1 MQVRPRV
8 SSSIVRQA
16 YLVHGPTLP
25 LESRFPRRHAHRQ
38 TNDVLF
44 VRSRAFFPPPP
55 LLPTC
60 NDKDDVISSMISNS
74 IDCSYRDENDMEE
87 IISLPLTVHSS
98 SSSSGGRNV
107 HFQVVLCVDNWRI
120 FDCLGPSLY
129 YELRS
134 DAGIVSPSS
143 HSVPLSLSN
152 ARTTRGG

>member
-1 MQVRPRV
+1 MQDWYSFYVHMNARLYGNKFSIWRLKKRRTTRSSGRMRKTLRRSSMQARPRV
-8 SSSIVRQA
+8 SSSIVRVRQA

-74 IDCSYRDENDMEE
+74 IGCSYREGNDMEE
-87 IISLPLTVHSS
+87 ITSLPWPVHSS
-98 SSSSGGRNV
+98 SR
-107 HFQVVLCVDNWRI
+107 L
-120 FDCLGPSLY
+120 L
-129 YELRS
+129 
-134 DAGIVSPSS
+134 
-143 HSVPLSLSN
+143 
-152 ARTTRGG
+152 